1 MKRALI
7 ISNKIRKIPGGA
19 IETVVEP
26 LQKKGFEV
34 VWAANFSTLKVPL
47 SSFPCATLKTQSETN
62 PFSLNNLRTRKTIL
76 DYLNTNHVDLIFCS
90 TPIGGLHGR
99 LCGKKKKIPTVIY
112 EAHGFLFFNG
122 GPKLGFFYKIIE
134 KWLAHYTDALI
145 TINQE
150 DFCNAKKLKIR
161 NRDNVFLVNGSGE
174 DYTAIHIDITE
185 KEKLINEIGIKK
197 DDFVFISIGEL
208 NKNKNVLAT
217 VRAFNNA
224 FNETPNCKLII
235 CGEGKEEKRIRKFIS
250 KHSLCNRVLLLGYR
264 TDIKKLLCICNCY
277 VSSSLREGLSRTV
290 GEALAAELPCIVS
303 NKRGLKDWI
312 TDEIGMLFNPRCI
325 NDISRCMKTVYNTKG
340 KIFNKRKMI
349 EKVEEYSSKN
359 VSKQFEDIFDR
370 VLC

>member
-19 IETVVEP
+19 VETVVVP
-26 LQKKGFEV
+26 LQKLGFEV

-47 SSFPCATLKTQSETN
+47 ASFPCATLNTQSETN
-62 PFSLNNLRTRKTIL
+62 PFSFNNLKTRKTIL
-76 DYLNTNHVDLIFCS
+76 NYLNNNHVDLIFCS

-99 LCGKKKKIPTVIY
+99 LCGKKKGIGTIIY
-112 EAHGFLFFNG
+112 EAHGFLFFKG

-145 TINQE
+145 TINHE
-150 DFCNAKKLKIR
+150 DYDSAKKFRIKNKNNL
-161 NRDNVFLVNGSGE
+161 FLVNGSGE
-174 DYTAIHIDITE
+174 DYSRVNISETE
-185 KEKLINEIGIKK
+185 KEELFNEIGIQK

-217 VRAFNNA
+217 VRAFGDS
-224 FNETPNCKLII
+224 FSKTTNCKLII
-235 CGEGKEEKRIRKFIS
+235 CGEGKEEKRIKKYIY
-250 KHSLCNRVLLLGYR
+250 KYALQNQVLLLGYR
-264 TDIKKLLCICNCY
+264 TDIKKILSICDCY
-277 VSSSLREGLSRTV
+277 VSTSLREGLSRTV

-312 TDEIGMLFNPRCI
+312 NDDIGMLFNPRCI
-325 NDISRCMKTVYNTKG
+325 KDISRCMKNVYDTKG
-340 KIFNKRKMI
+340 QSFDKEKMI
-349 EKVEEYSSKN
+349 KKVEEYSSKN
-359 VSKQFEDIFDR
+359 VIKQFEDIFNE